1 MRPSISQAVKVVV
14 ESGTAADVGLMVRN
28 LFQIIQSQLISPK
41 LGIIAIG
48 TTRTPFA
55 VRDIGVFLYAYSK
68 R

>member
-1 MRPSISQAVKVVV
+1 MKVVV

-28 LFQIIQSQLISPK
+28 LFLSDHSQSQLISPK
-41 LGIIAIG
+41 LGIIAIA

-55 VRDIGVFLYAYSK
+55 VRGIGVFLYAYSK